1 MVVVLKCEWSLTI
14 SVVPSLSQISVYPNE
29 TEKVENPN
37 SRRVRRREAFRVQRE
52 KKRELRDEGYYGE
65 PLISIAEVTESGDDE
80 TAVC

>member
-1 MVVVLKCEWSLTI
+1 MWLINNTYVVA
-14 SVVPSLSQISVYPNE
+14 SLSQISVYPNE
-29 TEKVENPN
+29 NVKVENPN
-37 SRRVRRREAFRVQRE
+37 SRKVRRREAFRVQRE